1 MKNKESY
8 FGLIVGIVLGVSIMG
23 IVICFTI
30 GKISLANKTYS
41 TNVKSN
47 NTNDTVVEESNNTVP
62 VYEFKQ
68 KNDENVNNN
77 SYQTSATENF
87 KVEKSVSETTTNNNN
102 TTVTDNN
109 QSSNSNI
116 SKSTRE
122 EASNKIVTYAEK
134 VENDIFTEEDVN
146 KVLKIA
152 KEEFIKIT
160 DFVFYGTEINGYTFQ
175 QLTDSAKLHITNIV
189 IEIDA
194 MLEEVRPGYKNEI
207 KLGVN
212 NVIEKA
218 TIKYLE
224 ISNKI
229 CTELG
234 PEACNQAKKD
244 FQVMRES
251 LGLTLD
257 LAKDLT
263 KQGLQ
268 SLKEWYEIFRK
279 SN

>member
-41 TNVKSN
+41 ADVKSN
-47 NTNDTVVEESNNTVP
+47 SNNDITVEKSNNTVP

-77 SYQTSATENF
+77 SYQTGATENF
-87 KVEKSVSETTTNNNN
+87 EVEKSVSEATTNNNA
-102 TTVTDNN
+102 VTDNN

-116 SKSTRE
+116 SKSTKE

-224 ISNKI
+224 ISNKV

-234 PEACNQAKKD
+234 PEACSQAKKD

>member
-47 NTNDTVVEESNNTVP
+47 NTNDTVVEESNNTAP

-87 KVEKSVSETTTNNNN
+87 KVEKSVSETTTNNN
-102 TTVTDNN
+102 TVTDNN

>member
-41 TNVKSN
+41 ADVKSN
-47 NTNDTVVEESNNTVP
+47 SNNDITVEKSNNTVP

-87 KVEKSVSETTTNNNN
+87 EVEKSVSEATTNNN
-102 TTVTDNN
+102 TVTDNN

-224 ISNKI
+224 ISNKV

-234 PEACNQAKKD
+234 PEACSQAKKD

>member
-41 TNVKSN
+41 ADVKSN
-47 NTNDTVVEESNNTVP
+47 SNNDITVEKSNNTVP

-77 SYQTSATENF
+77 SYQTGATENF
-87 KVEKSVSETTTNNNN
+87 EVEKSVSEATTNNN
-102 TTVTDNN
+102 TVTDNN

-116 SKSTRE
+116 SKSTKE

-224 ISNKI
+224 ISNKV

-234 PEACNQAKKD
+234 PEACSQAKKD

>member
-47 NTNDTVVEESNNTVP
+47 NTNDTVVEESNNTAP

-87 KVEKSVSETTTNNNN
+87 KVEKSVSETTTTNNN
-102 TTVTDNN
+102 TVTDNN

>member
-87 KVEKSVSETTTNNNN
+87 KVEKSVSETTTNNN
-102 TTVTDNN
+102 TVTDNN

>member
-47 NTNDTVVEESNNTVP
+47 NTNDTVVEESNNTAP

>member
-30 GKISLANKTYS
+30 GKINLANKTYS

-47 NTNDTVVEESNNTVP
+47 NTNDTVVEESNNTAP

-87 KVEKSVSETTTNNNN
+87 EVEKSVSETTTTNNN
-102 TTVTDNN
+102 TVTDNN

-175 QLTDSAKLHITNIV
+175 QLTDSAKLHITNIL

>member
-41 TNVKSN
+41 ADVKSN
-47 NTNDTVVEESNNTVP
+47 SNNDITVEKSNNTVP

-77 SYQTSATENF
+77 SYQTAGTENF
-87 KVEKSVSETTTNNNN
+87 KVEKSVSEATTTNN
-102 TTVTDNN
+102 TVTDNN

-116 SKSTRE
+116 SKSTKE

-224 ISNKI
+224 ISNKV

-234 PEACNQAKKD
+234 PEACSQAKKD

>member
-41 TNVKSN
+41 ANVKSN
-47 NTNDTVVEESNNTVP
+47 NTNNSVVEKDIIP
-62 VYEFKQ
+62 VYEFEQ
-68 KNDENVNNN
+68 KNDESANNK
-77 SYQTSATENF
+77 SYQTSTTENF
-87 KVEKSVSETTTNNNN
+87 EVEKNASEVITNNNN
-102 TTVTDNN
+102 VTNN
-109 QSSNSNI
+109 NSKSSNTNTNKNI
-116 SKSTRE
+116 RE

-134 VENDIFTEEDVN
+134 VENDILTEENVN

-152 KEEFIKIT
+152 KEEFIKLT
-160 DFVFYGTEINGYTFQ
+160 DFVFYGTEINGYTFE

-212 NVIEKA
+212 NIIEKA

-224 ISNKI
+224 ISNKV

-234 PEACNQAKKD
+234 PEACSQAKKD

>member
-87 KVEKSVSETTTNNNN
+87 EVEKSVSETTTTNNN
-102 TTVTDNN
+102 TVTDNN
-109 QSSNSNI
+109 QRSNSNI

>member
-41 TNVKSN
+41 ANVKSN
-47 NTNDTVVEESNNTVP
+47 NTNNSVVEKSSDIIP
-62 VYEFKQ
+62 VYEFEQ
-68 KNDENVNNN
+68 KNDESANNK
-77 SYQTSATENF
+77 SYQTSTTKNF
-87 KVEKSVSETTTNNNN
+87 EVEKNASEVITNNNN
-102 TTVTDNN
+102 VTNN
-109 QSSNSNI
+109 NSKSSNTNKNI
-116 SKSTRE
+116 RE

-134 VENDIFTEEDVN
+134 VENDILTEENVN

-152 KEEFIKIT
+152 KEEFIKLT
-160 DFVFYGTEINGYTFQ
+160 DFVFYGTEINGYTFE

-212 NVIEKA
+212 NIIEKA

-224 ISNKI
+224 ISNKV

-234 PEACNQAKKD
+234 PEACSQAKKD

>member
-23 IVICFTI
+23 IVIWFTI

-47 NTNDTVVEESNNTVP
+47 NTNDTVVEESNNTAP

-87 KVEKSVSETTTNNNN
+87 EVEKSVSETTTTNNN
-102 TTVTDNN
+102 TVTDNN

-224 ISNKI
+224 ISNKV

-234 PEACNQAKKD
+234 PEACSQAKKD

>member
-41 TNVKSN
+41 ADVKSN
-47 NTNDTVVEESNNTVP
+47 SNNDITVEKSNNTVP

-77 SYQTSATENF
+77 SYQTAGTENF
-87 KVEKSVSETTTNNNN
+87 KVEKSVSEATTTNN
-102 TTVTDNN
+102 TVTDNN

-116 SKSTRE
+116 SKSTKE

-224 ISNKI
+224 ISNKV

-234 PEACNQAKKD
+234 PEACSQAKKD

-257 LAKDLT
+257 LAKNLT

>member
-41 TNVKSN
+41 ADVKSN
-47 NTNDTVVEESNNTVP
+47 SNNDITVEKSNNPVP

-68 KNDENVNNN
+68 KNDGNVNNN
-77 SYQTSATENF
+77 SDQTGGTENF
-87 KVEKSVSETTTNNNN
+87 KVEKSVSEATTNNN
-102 TTVTDNN
+102 TVTDNN

-116 SKSTRE
+116 SKSTKE

-224 ISNKI
+224 ISNKV

-234 PEACNQAKKD
+234 PEACSQAKKD

>member
-41 TNVKSN
+41 ADVKSN
-47 NTNDTVVEESNNTVP
+47 SNNDITVEKSNNTVP

-87 KVEKSVSETTTNNNN
+87 EVEKSVSEATTNNN
-102 TTVTDNN
+102 TVTDNN
-109 QSSNSNI
+109 QKSNSSI
-116 SKSTRE
+116 GKSATE

-224 ISNKI
+224 ISNKV

-234 PEACNQAKKD
+234 PEACSQAKKD

>member
-47 NTNDTVVEESNNTVP
+47 NTNDTVVEESNNTAP

-87 KVEKSVSETTTNNNN
+87 EVEKSVSETTTTNNN
-102 TTVTDNN
+102 TVTDNN

-234 PEACNQAKKD
+234 TEACNQAKKD

>member
-41 TNVKSN
+41 ADVKSN
-47 NTNDTVVEESNNTVP
+47 SNNDITVEKSNNTVP

-77 SYQTSATENF
+77 SYQTGGTENF
-87 KVEKSVSETTTNNNN
+87 KVEKSVSEATTTNN
-102 TTVTDNN
+102 TVTDNN

-116 SKSTRE
+116 SKSTKE

-224 ISNKI
+224 ISNKV

-234 PEACNQAKKD
+234 PEACSQAKKD

>member
-1 MKNKESY
+1 M
-8 FGLIVGIVLGVSIMG
+8 
-23 IVICFTI
+23 
-30 GKISLANKTYS
+30 
-41 TNVKSN
+41 
-47 NTNDTVVEESNNTVP
+47 
-62 VYEFKQ
+62 
-68 KNDENVNNN
+68 
-77 SYQTSATENF
+77 
-87 KVEKSVSETTTNNNN
+87 
-102 TTVTDNN
+102 
-109 QSSNSNI
+109 
-116 SKSTRE
+116 
-122 EASNKIVTYAEK
+122 
-134 VENDIFTEEDVN
+134 
-146 KVLKIA
+146 
-152 KEEFIKIT
+152 
-160 DFVFYGTEINGYTFQ
+160 FYGTEINGYTFQ

-224 ISNKI
+224 ISNKV

-234 PEACNQAKKD
+234 PEACSQAKKD